1 MDNLLVVYGID
12 MAINTAPEGA
22 AQEVWSPFGKG
33 FNNLA
38 ESLNEVVQQ
47 YFFLSDGGYARNFVT
62 GMAPALTLSGV
73 RILGDPAQDYI
84 FGSSRK
90 YGLMAQRNTQLRIQR
105 LTPDAKIETITC
117 EVTLCNLSDM
127 AGASTDG
134 SAVSVEVRING
145 KPAVAT
151 ANSPA

>member
-12 MAINTAPEGA
+12 MAIDIAGKDA
-22 AQEVWSPFGKG
+22 ASPQWAAFGKG

-47 YFFLSDGGYARNFVT
+47 YFFLGDGGYARNFVT

-73 RILGDPAQDYI
+73 RVLGDPAQDYI
-84 FGSSRK
+84 FGSQRK
-90 YGLMAQRNTQLRIQR
+90 YGLMAERETTLRIQR
-105 LTPDAKIETITC
+105 LTPDAKVETITC
-117 EVTLCNLSDM
+117 DVTLCNLSDM

-134 SAVSVEVRING
+134 SAVSVEVRVNG
-145 KPAVAT
+145 KPTVAT
-151 ANSPA
+151 QTNPA

>member
-1 MDNLLVVYGID
+1 MDNLLVVYGIE
-12 MAINTAPEGA
+12 MTINTAEKDA
-22 AQEVWSPFGKG
+22 AAPVWSAFGKG
-33 FNNLA
+33 FNNLS

-47 YFFLSDGGYARNFVT
+47 YFFLSDDGYAQNFVT

-90 YGLMAQRNTQLRIQR
+90 YGLMAQRNTQLQIKR
-105 LTPDAKIETITC
+105 LTPQAAIETITC
-117 EVTLCNLSDM
+117 DVTLCNLSDM

-134 SAVSVEVRING
+134 SAVSVEVRFNG
-145 KPAVAT
+145 KPTVTT
-151 ANSPA
+151 AQA